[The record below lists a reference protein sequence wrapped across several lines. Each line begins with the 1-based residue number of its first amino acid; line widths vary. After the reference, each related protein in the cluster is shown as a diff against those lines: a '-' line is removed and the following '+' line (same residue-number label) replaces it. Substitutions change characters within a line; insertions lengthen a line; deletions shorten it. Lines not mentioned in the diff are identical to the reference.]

1 MSHGITERIIL
12 IKLVYAVV
20 YFGVADRKEYSP
32 ILNLLENAIEA
43 ELAGANRHQRETIG
57 RHVERNVQA
66 LMAPHIE
73 AGESCAK
80 FGLTVFYAIRD
91 LIDQGAFVLD
101 NEAFSDAMD
110 AVLHEDG
117 TVTEFANMPLV
128 DRSAQKQA
136 RKLVVAMRSLRYFE
150 QARAVA

>member
-1 MSHGITERIIL
+1 MSRDITARIVL

-20 YFGVADRKEYSP
+20 YHGVADRKEYAP
-32 ILNLLENAIEA
+32 VLAQLEHAIDL
-43 ELAGANRHQRETIG
+43 ELAGVNRFQRDTIA
-57 RHVERNVQA
+57 RHVVRAVDTI
-66 LMAPHIE
+66 MAPHIQ

-80 FGLTVFYAIRD
+80 FGLVVFYAICD

-101 NEAFSDAMD
+101 NQPFSDAMD

-128 DRSAQKQA
+128 DRSAQKQS
-136 RKLVVAMRSLRYFE
+136 RRLLVALQSLGYFE
-150 QARAVA
+150 TARTAA